1 MEKGDKQI
9 IVLGAM
15 RSGTSLCAGMLHHL
29 GVDMGNDRKKD
40 DKNPKGYFEDKEIFT
55 LNQQILGKNDDW
67 NPPKSKINPL
77 IPKLQKIKNKKG
89 LWGAKGGM
97 NFTIDFYIPY
107 LSNPHFVIVYRNPIS
122 NIRSMAE
129 YKGWDFDKNYGL
141 LLKHYKQLK
150 RVIKKYPKIPK
161 YYFEFERA
169 KQNPIEVAQELADF
183 IGIKNFNKKA
193 IKDFVYVSRYKR

>member
-1 MEKGDKQI
+1 MERSNKQI
-9 IVLGAM
+9 IVLGMM
-15 RSGTSLCAGMLHHL
+15 RSGTSLCAGMLSHL
-29 GVDMGNDRKKD
+29 GIDMGDDRKRNSM
-40 DKNPKGYFEDKEIFT
+40 NPRGYFEDKEIFV
-55 LNQQILGKNDDW
+55 LNQQILGKNNDW
-67 NPPKSKINPL
+67 HPPKSKKEISPL
-77 IPKLQKIKNKKG
+77 IPEIKDKKG
-89 LWGAKGGM
+89 LWGVKGGM

-107 LSNPHFVIVYRNPIS
+107 LSNPHFVITYRNPIS

-129 YKGWDFDKNYGL
+129 YKGWDFDKNWEL

-169 KQNPIEVAQELADF
+169 KQNPIKVAQELADF